1 MQTMR
6 RMTVVAYCA
15 EEWGLLGTSQQS
27 LVVEK
32 LEISK
37 EYSGFC
43 FAWDNQ
49 QVVYHS
55 CREGC

>member
-1 MQTMR
+1 M
-6 RMTVVAYCA
+6 VAYCT

-43 FAWDNQ
+43 FARDNQ

-55 CREGC
+55 CKGGC